1 MGSES
6 ALSVVWSSLHV
17 PAVTQPDMALAFG
30 LAFLGSALLLWRGR
44 SATLSSAE
52 LRHLAQYKYVSGGY
66 TWLDYKLTPFWNWL
80 VELLPTWMAPN
91 MVTFIGFVTVN
102 AASLLLWWHTPL
114 LAGLGGGG
122 ADHAGEE
129 ARWVFGV
136 HAVALF
142 IYQHLDA
149 VDGKQAR
156 RTGSSSPL
164 GQLFDH
170 GCDCFVNFLCVM
182 NCSACLHFGAGPRMA
197 IFALSLCLP
206 FFVQQWAE
214 YHTGLCQT
222 SNGYVGVTE
231 GITLLVAIEAWTGVA
246 GTAWWCAPQPAL
258 LGLAARD
265 ALLVFCAGSNSVM
278 IAQSA
283 WSVLAPGAAEA
294 AAAAE
299 MADAS
304 MRGDKALSRG
314 AALAQLA
321 PLAVW
326 GALAAVWLFDF
337 DASAGHGSDGGGRRD
352 GGVADGGGPL
362 QPFLSMFAPS
372 EAFATA
378 PVLCSLLAGA
388 QYALVTTRMIV
399 AHMCKSPYAAAPN
412 VACLAPLFIVA
423 AAHTFGGL
431 PFVAETTL
439 AWLATVAALGMY
451 LFYVVTAVREI
462 CAEMG
467 IMCFSLAYMKQ
478 KKAL

>member
-1 MGSES
+1 MGS
-6 ALSVVWSSLHV
+6 LTGMVWSSL

-30 LAFLGSALLLWRGR
+30 LAFLGSALLLWRARG
-44 SATLSSAE
+44 ATLSRAE

-102 AASLLLWWHTPL
+102 AASLLLWWHAPL
-114 LAGLGGGG
+114 LAGLGDGG
-122 ADHAGEE
+122 DHAAERG
-129 ARWVFGV
+129 WVFGV
-136 HAVALF
+136 HAAALF

-170 GCDCFVNFLCVM
+170 GCDCFVNWLCVM
-182 NCSACLHFGAGPRMA
+182 NCSACLHFGAGPRLGF
-197 IFALSLCLP
+197 FALALTLP

-231 GITLLVAIEAWTGVA
+231 GITMLVAIEAWSGVA
-246 GTAWWCAPQPAL
+246 GTQWWCAPQPAL

-265 ALLVFCAGSNSVM
+265 ALLVFCSGSNSVM

-304 MRGDKALSRG
+304 MRGDKALSRA

-321 PLAVW
+321 PLAAW

-337 DASAGHGSDGGGRRD
+337 DASAGHGGGGSGRRD
-352 GGVADGGGPL
+352 AGIVGIVADGPL
-362 QPFLSMFAPS
+362 QSFLGMFAPS
-372 EAFATA
+372 ETFAAA
-378 PVLCSLLAGA
+378 PVLCSLLVGA

-412 VACLAPLFIVA
+412 VACLAPLLIVA
-423 AAHTFGGL
+423 VAHTFGGL

-439 AWLATVAALGMY
+439 AWLATVTALGMY

-478 KKAL
+478 KAL